1 MTEDRGLRPGL
12 FPDHLV
18 EVGGPGA
25 EHLPEVGAAE
35 PALVAAAGLPHDVLE
50 RPAALAGERGQ
61 RGEGHALAD
70 AAGDADGGHSGNI
83 GRKEEADLG
92 LGGAKGRKRKGLLS
106 ACIALLCHRHSK
118 PGDDSGNGKGE
129 VE

>member
-70 AAGDADGGHSGNI
+70 AAGDGDGTHPV
-83 GRKEEADLG
+83 
-92 LGGAKGRKRKGLLS
+92 KRNRGKGLRTGDWGVIQ
-106 ACIALLCHRHSK
+106 ACGR
-118 PGDDSGNGKGE
+118 
-129 VE
+129 